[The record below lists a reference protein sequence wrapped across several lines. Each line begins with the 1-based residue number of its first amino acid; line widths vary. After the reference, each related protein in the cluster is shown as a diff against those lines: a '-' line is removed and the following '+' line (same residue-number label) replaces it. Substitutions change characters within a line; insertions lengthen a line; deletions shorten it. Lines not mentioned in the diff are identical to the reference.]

1 MTRSVDVYF
10 KSENDAES
18 ARASLQKVK
27 ATNVFIDEMPGDIG
41 TKMYIPLFPTNIGV
55 SGTQNNVGPIGAN
68 ALLVTEGTKEAG
80 KEDQGRL
87 THLLHLDVNEDDYDQ
102 VFAIL
107 KEHDCYSTMI

>member
-18 ARASLQKVK
+18 ASASLQKVK
-27 ATNVFIDEMPGDIG
+27 ATNVFIDEMPVDSG
-41 TKMYIPLFPTNIGV
+41 TKMYIPFFPTTLGV
-55 SGTQNNVGPIGAN
+55 SGTQNNVGPIGPN
-68 ALLVTEGTKEAG
+68 ALLVTKGTKEVG
-80 KEDQGRL
+80 NEDIGRL
-87 THLLHLDVNEDDYDQ
+87 THLLHLDVNEDEYDL